1 MSALG
6 EKIDEFKIPICN
18 SFRERFVNDQLC
30 YELDVNEKMSPSEND
45 LKLGLTLIID
55 ENKDRQ
61 YSGDTSMNN
70 MKESGNSNV
79 KEKE

>member
-6 EKIDEFKIPICN
+6 EKVDEFKIPICN

-61 YSGDTSMNN
+61 YSGHTPMNN
-70 MKESGNSNV
+70 MKESGKLNV
-79 KEKE
+79 KEKK